1 MNSLAHNIKIV
12 IKGDVHIS
20 MPHGYSI
27 PGIDDID
34 QLGEII
40 KQKPEITF
48 NTTRT
53 NKNGRKA
60 PDGIEIRFG
69 SARPTEPVR
78 QELKD
83 HGFQFSER
91 QTMWYAIDNTTSRA
105 LAERW
110 LNEDVEVDTTQYEKR
125 NFWAR
130 IKSRRDY
137 DVLRERTEFMVKSE
151 PPKYFY
157 SKSYLERAFNIQDI
171 VNNDQ
176 LYFKKYYNKVVGEG
190 EPGNE
195 GTGNDDKESE
205 SIADRLE
212 MVADGM
218 QKEID
223 SKINSATSRQRPTAK
238 RQRVAAG
245 MREDGY
251 RLQAIQQVLY
261 SLAGAHRSG
270 NIDNYPFL
278 KNIRTKSQVVL
289 LNQYG
294 YALKHSWGQD
304 SIQEMFDRNKDS
316 LKKMGIT
323 SLHEWSVAEA
333 QKAELMGPSSSNE
346 PKYTEVQKEIK
357 KLEDEVWRMNIPG
370 FFPTPQTLIDRMLD
384 LADLADAHFV
394 LEPSAGKGDILDA
407 IVERLPSIKSNMY
420 AIEAN
425 GILAKILELKGYNYK
440 QEDFLQFEPGTY
452 LVDRIIMN
460 PPYEKSQDIDHVT
473 HALKMLKPGG
483 RLIALISEGPF
494 FRPFK
499 KDVAFRQL
507 LKEMN
512 AFVSE
517 PIKDAFKNA
526 FKTAGIN
533 VRIVAINAD
542 GTPVIP
548 GKPSNP
554 SSMPESSGNENE
566 DMELLEL
573 EAEAEL
579 ELLKMRVEVAR
590 KRRMPHVDGTP
601 TINQDKLQK
610 FRRKAWAFQSN
621 VDILDFK

>member
-1 MNSLAHNIKIV
+1 MNSPAHNIKIV

-20 MPHGYSI
+20 MAHGYSI
-27 PGIDDID
+27 PGIDNID

-91 QTMWYAIDNTTSRA
+91 QTMWYAIDNPTSRS
-105 LAERW
+105 LAEKW

-130 IKSRRDY
+130 IKSRQEY
-137 DVLRERTEFMVKSE
+137 DALRQHTEFWVKGE

-157 SKSYLERAFNIQDI
+157 SKSYLERAFNVQDLI
-171 VNNDQ
+171 NGDQ
-176 LYFKKYYNKVVGEG
+176 LYFKKYYNKVVGED

-195 GTGNDDKESE
+195 DTGNDDKESE

-238 RQRVAAG
+238 RRRVAAG

-261 SLAGAHRSG
+261 ALADAHSSG
-270 NIDNYPFL
+270 NIENYSYL
-278 KNIRTKSQVVL
+278 KNIRAKSQVVL

-294 YALKHSWGQD
+294 YAIKHSWGQD

-316 LKKMGIT
+316 LEKMGIT
-323 SLHEWSVAEA
+323 SLYEWSIAEA
-333 QKAELMGPSSSNE
+333 QKVELLGPSSTTE
-346 PKYTEVQKEIK
+346 PKHTEVQREIK

-370 FFPTPQTLIDRMLD
+370 FFPTPKTLIDRMLD
-384 LADLADAHFV
+384 LADLEEAHFV

-407 IVERLPSIKSNMY
+407 IVERLPSIKSNVY

-425 GILAKILELKGYNYK
+425 GTLAKILELKGYNYK
-440 QEDFLQFEPGTY
+440 REDFLQIEPGTY
-452 LVDRIIMN
+452 RVDRIIMN
-460 PPYEKSQDIDHVT
+460 PPYEKSQDIEHVT
-473 HALKMLKPGG
+473 HALKMLKPSG

-507 LKEMN
+507 LNDMN
-512 AFVSE
+512 AYISE
-517 PIKDAFKNA
+517 PIKEAFRNA

-579 ELLKMRVEVAR
+579 ELLKMRVEMAR
-590 KRRMPHVDGTP
+590 KRRMRPIDGAP

-610 FRRKAWAFQSN
+610 FRRRAWAFQSN

>member
-20 MPHGYSI
+20 MPNGYSI

-48 NTTRT
+48 NNTRT

-91 QTMWYAIDNTTSRA
+91 QTMWYAVDNITSRA
-105 LAERW
+105 LAEKW

-125 NFWAR
+125 NFWAK
-130 IKSRRDY
+130 IKNRRDY
-137 DVLRERTEFMVKSE
+137 DSLRDRTEFWVKRE

-157 SKSYLERAFNIQDI
+157 SKSYLERAFNVQDLI
-171 VNNDQ
+171 NGDQ
-176 LYFKKYYNKVVGEG
+176 LYFKKYYNKVVGED
-190 EPGNE
+190 EPGNDE
-195 GTGNDDKESE
+195 AGNDEKESE

-212 MVADGM
+212 LVADGM

-238 RQRVAAG
+238 RRRVAAG

-261 SLAGAHRSG
+261 ALAGAHRSG
-270 NIDNYPFL
+270 NIENYLFL
-278 KNIRTKSQVVL
+278 KKIRTKSQVVL

-294 YALKHSWGQD
+294 YAIKHKWGQD
-304 SIQEMFDRNKDS
+304 SIQEMFERNKDS
-316 LKKMGIT
+316 LEKMGIT
-323 SLHEWSVAEA
+323 SLYEWSIADA
-333 QKAELMGPSSSNE
+333 QRSELLGPSSSTE

-357 KLEDEVWRMNIPG
+357 KLEDEVWRMDIPG
-370 FFPTPQTLIDRMLD
+370 FFPTPQALISRMLD
-384 LADLADAHFV
+384 LADLEEWHSV

-407 IVERLPSIKSNMY
+407 IVEQLPSIKSNLY

-425 GILAKILELKGYNYK
+425 GLLARIIELKGYNYER
-440 QEDFLQFEPGTY
+440 EDFLEMASGKY
-452 LVDRIIMN
+452 EVDRIIMN

-473 HALKMLKPGG
+473 HALKMLKPNG
-483 RLIALISEGPF
+483 RLVALISEGPF

-507 LKEMN
+507 LTDKN
-512 AFVSE
+512 AYVSE

-526 FKTAGIN
+526 FKSAGIN

-548 GKPSNP
+548 GKPSN
-554 SSMPESSGNENE
+554 SSNMSESSDYETE
-566 DMELLEL
+566 DMELLQL

-590 KRRMPHVDGTP
+590 KRRMRPVEGLPSID
-601 TINQDKLQK
+601 QDKLQK
-610 FRRKAWAFQSN
+610 FRRKAWALQRN